1 MLYTLSIYSLF
12 VKIQNILILTIKR
25 CVCIDWEEYMRCMY
39 LTSDLY
45 SE

>member
-1 MLYTLSIYSLF
+1 MYILF
-12 VKIQNILILTIKR
+12 VKIQNILILTIKH
-25 CVCIDWEEYMRCMY
+25 CVCIDWEKYMQHVY